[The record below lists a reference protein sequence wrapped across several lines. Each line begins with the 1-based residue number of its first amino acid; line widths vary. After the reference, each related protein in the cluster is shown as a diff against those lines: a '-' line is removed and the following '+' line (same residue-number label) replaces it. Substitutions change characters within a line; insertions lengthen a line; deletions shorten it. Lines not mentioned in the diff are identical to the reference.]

1 MKQFKAFESE
11 IIKIILDVLHRFNIV
26 FENID
31 ITYDHPEI
39 EVWKS
44 SPDEYES
51 EFRVSFYQNGEFR
64 DIIEC
69 HIFRSG
75 KQSAEIEE
83 FKSWIEEA
91 VEDLIK
97 SMKS

>member
-1 MKQFKAFESE
+1 MKQFKSFEDK
-11 IIKIILDVLHRFNIV
+11 IIKIIVDVLHRFTAV
-26 FENID
+26 FEDIG
-31 ITYDHPEI
+31 ITYEHPKI

-44 SPDEYES
+44 SPDDYES
-51 EFRVSFYQNGEFR
+51 EFRVSFFKNGKFK

-69 HIFRSG
+69 HIFRGS
-75 KQSAEIEE
+75 KQIAEIDE
-83 FKSWIEEA
+83 FQSWIEEA